1 MFELWR
7 RKQNEAMFEPA
18 LGGKVAFTTA
28 PASLHDLDDDDS
40 AMNGVFEPVQKKRS
54 TFFAPPPEFASPFAG
69 SSLAGVV
76 IPAEEV
82 PDAHEVEYL
91 QVNPSFESRESA
103 STVFETLQRS
113 LKTRGIE
120 FNCNQD
126 WSVRTDIC
134 LGTLPRHL
142 LLSF

>member
-1 MFELWR
+1 M
-7 RKQNEAMFEPA
+7 
-18 LGGKVAFTTA
+18 AFTTA

-40 AMNGVFEPVQKKRS
+40 TMNGVFEPVQKKQGS
-54 TFFAPPPEFASPFAG
+54 AFFASPPEFASPFAG

-103 STVFETLQRS
+103 STVFETLQRA

-126 WSVRTDIC
+126 WSVRTNVHVC
-134 LGTLPRHL
+134 LGPPSRHVADPVRTVL
-142 LLSF
+142 RSTD